1 MEILTPLLALF
12 LGITTA
18 VSLHTFYL
26 FPAVFAYS
34 ISAGKHHKLRPLFIA
49 SGHFLAIILIGFI
62 TLGIGLLIED
72 HLIYFKIPATIFIL
86 IVGLYLIFVK
96 KADPC
101 GEACGCKKDSVI
113 NKLKSDSLFK
123 SFFFGFSLG
132 LLCIACLLP
141 VLGSII
147 AMFAIVGYG
156 TIILILS
163 YAFGHAL
170 PILITAYLPY
180 FSEKFAK
187 EKIEKNII
195 ILRKIAGLILIIVSI
210 YLFWYLFISD
220 HDHKEDH
227 EDKYYSQLNY
237 RAEKNY

>member
-1 MEILTPLLALF
+1 METLTPLLALF

-26 FPAVFAYS
+26 FPAVFTYS
-34 ISAGKHHKLRPLFIA
+34 ISAGKYHKLRPLFIA

-72 HLIYFKIPATIFIL
+72 YLIYFKIPAIIFIL
-86 IVGLYLIFVK
+86 IVGLYLIFAK
-96 KADPC
+96 KADSC
-101 GEACGCKKDSVI
+101 GETCGCKGDSAI

-141 VLGSII
+141 ILGSII

-156 TIILILS
+156 TIILIFS
-163 YAFGHAL
+163 YAIGHAL
-170 PILITAYLPY
+170 PILIIAYLPY

-195 ILRKIAGLILIIVSI
+195 ILRKIAGLILIIISA
-210 YLFWYLFISD
+210 YLFWHLFISD
-220 HDHKEDH
+220 HGHKKDNEY
-227 EDKYYSQLNY
+227 KYYDQLNY
-237 RAEKNY
+237 EIKKNY

>member
-12 LGITTA
+12 LGITT
-18 VSLHTFYL
+18 SLIHTFYL
-26 FPAVFAYS
+26 FPAVAAYS
-34 ISAGKHHKLRPLFIA
+34 VSAGGHHKFRPLFIA

-72 HLIYFKIPATIFIL
+72 YLIYFKIPAIIFIL
-86 IVGLYLIFVK
+86 IVGLYLIFIK
-96 KADPC
+96 KANSC
-101 GEACGCKKDSVI
+101 GEACGCKEDSVI
-113 NKLKSDSLFK
+113 NKLKSDSLLK

-141 VLGSII
+141 ILGSII
-147 AMFAIVGYG
+147 AMFTVIGYG
-156 TIILILS
+156 AIILIFS
-163 YAFGHAL
+163 YALGHAL
-170 PILITAYLPY
+170 PILIIAYLPY

-195 ILRKIAGLILIIVSI
+195 ILRKIGGFILIIVSA

-220 HDHKEDH
+220 DHKKDNEY
-227 EDKYYSQLNY
+227 KYYNQLNY
-237 RAEKNY
+237 EIKKNY